1 MCLIS
6 KIQCDEPT
14 GIRLAVPARRLGVPW
29 GTRKQARG
37 GDFEAPSGILMLLSF
52 AVSQTTP
59 MASMHA
65 TQVWFGDM
73 KSTKQ
78 QHFWF
83 SNHGPCRHAGT
94 GRGNGKWRFQEK
106 KMPWEGTEPLK

>member
-14 GIRLAVPARRLGVPW
+14 GIRLAVPGRRRGVPW
-29 GTRKQARG
+29 DTRKQGRG
-37 GDFEAPSGILMLLSF
+37 GDFEARSWVLMLLSF
-52 AVSQTTP
+52 AVSQKIP

-73 KSTKQ
+73 KTPKQ
-78 QHFWF
+78 QHFF
-83 SNHGPCRHAGT
+83 SNHDPCRHAGT

-106 KMPWEGTEPLK
+106 NCPGREPNR